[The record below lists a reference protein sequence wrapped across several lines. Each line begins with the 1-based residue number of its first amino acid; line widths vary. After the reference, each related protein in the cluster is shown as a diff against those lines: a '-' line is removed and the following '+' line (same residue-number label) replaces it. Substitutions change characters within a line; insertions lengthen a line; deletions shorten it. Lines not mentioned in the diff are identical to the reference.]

1 MLPTASCTAHSI
13 RKLSRLEEQS
23 LMLPLKQ
30 NLFGIITDRPVKP
43 GSCNSGAFS
52 AYFFMDYRA
61 REKHELQRNV
71 LEMPRA
77 LGHPIYPTGSS
88 AEPNFTP
95 LLNCYSTS

>member
-13 RKLSRLEEQS
+13 RKLSWLEEQS

-30 NLFGIITDRPVKP
+30 NLFGIITHRPVKV
-43 GSCNSGAFS
+43 GSCYSGAFF
-52 AYFFMDYRA
+52 ACFFMDYRA
-61 REKHELQRNV
+61 TEKQKLQRNV
-71 LEMPRA
+71 LEMPHA

-88 AEPNFTP
+88 AESNFTP